1 MNIQMLWIDYRE
13 KDLIAMVG
21 ERARAANLPVGDVWV
36 VDDAHEG
43 EELPPS
49 GRIRVIVERKTVADL
64 AASLNDGRYEEQSF
78 RLGDAETPN
87 HNIVYLLEGS
97 VQSSRRVPAATLYG
111 ACVSLSYYKG
121 FSLYRT
127 AGAAESARY
136 LAVLDDKLRRDGAKG
151 RVPATDAPRDGAYEA
166 TVRKKKSYSA
176 GCVAESMLC
185 QIPGVSNVVARA
197 LLREYGSLPAI
208 AAADLADFT
217 YGAKPRRISKTT
229 ATNVAAAFLQTQTP
243 ADAK

>member
-1 MNIQMLWIDYRE
+1 MLWVDYRE
-13 KDLIAMVG
+13 KDLIALLG
-21 ERARAANLPVGDVWV
+21 ERARAANLPIGDVWV

-43 EELPPS
+43 DELPPS
-49 GRIRVIVERKTVADL
+49 GRIRVIFERKTVADL

-78 RLGDAETPN
+78 RLADAGTPN
-87 HNIVYLLEGS
+87 HNVVYLLEGS
-97 VQSSRRVPAATLYG
+97 VQASRRVPAATLYG

-127 AGAAESARY
+127 AGAAESAQY
-136 LAVLDDKLRRDGAKG
+136 LAVVDDELKRDGAKG
-151 RVPATDAPRDGAYEA
+151 RVPATDASASGAYEA
-166 TVRKKKSYSA
+166 TVRKKKSYAA

-197 LLREYGSLPAI
+197 LLREYGSLAAI

-217 YGAKPRRISKTT
+217 YGEKPRRISKTT
-229 ATNVAAAFLQTQTP
+229 AANVAAAFVDT
-243 ADAK
+243 KIK